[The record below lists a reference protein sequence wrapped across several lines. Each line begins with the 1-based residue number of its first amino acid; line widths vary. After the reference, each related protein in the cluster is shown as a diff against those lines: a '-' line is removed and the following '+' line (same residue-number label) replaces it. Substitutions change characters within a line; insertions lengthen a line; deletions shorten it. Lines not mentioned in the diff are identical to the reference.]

1 MKRSLGLRLGKTIEV
16 EVGNWA
22 GPVCFKLEPKTL
34 LELNRLCRE
43 LGLDSRSELI
53 RKMIE
58 YALEHLDDF
67 RRWLGR

>member
-1 MKRSLGLRLGKTIEV
+1 MKPDLELRLGKTIEI
-16 EVGNWA
+16 EVGKWA
-22 GPVCFKLEPKTL
+22 GPVCFKLEPKML
-34 LELNRLCRE
+34 NELNKLCQE
-43 LGLDSRSELI
+43 LGFDSRSELI